1 MDSTLVFEQNW
12 FYWPTVQCLLA
23 LPESKQGG
31 MLLVPGKTFRLTLAA
46 LHSAPAWLAG
56 KEFDRNFLRAF
67 FLPDHIFEHSL
78 YRCLLQQQLNTI
90 LEFQAEQLIFQDT
103 IVCAVLDPQSALLE

>member
-1 MDSTLVFEQNW
+1 M
-12 FYWPTVQCLLA
+12 
-23 LPESKQGG
+23 
-31 MLLVPGKTFRLTLAA
+31 PGKTFRLTLAA

-90 LEFQAEQLIFQDT
+90 LEFQAED
-103 IVCAVLDPQSALLE
+103 VVKDRHVLKYKNLGRGGAITTLTMP